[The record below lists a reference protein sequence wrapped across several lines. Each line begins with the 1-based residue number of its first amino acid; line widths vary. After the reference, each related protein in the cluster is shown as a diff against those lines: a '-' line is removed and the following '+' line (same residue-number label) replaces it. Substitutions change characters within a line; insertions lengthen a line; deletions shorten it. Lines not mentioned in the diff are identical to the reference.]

1 MTYGDKQKEYLSKL
15 DEINSER
22 KKMQEESFKI
32 AEKSIDFD
40 QKMLIAEH
48 EDFHE

>member
-1 MTYGDKQKEYLSKL
+1 L

-22 KKMQEESFKI
+22 KKMQEEAFKI
-32 AEKSIDFD
+32 AEKSIDLE